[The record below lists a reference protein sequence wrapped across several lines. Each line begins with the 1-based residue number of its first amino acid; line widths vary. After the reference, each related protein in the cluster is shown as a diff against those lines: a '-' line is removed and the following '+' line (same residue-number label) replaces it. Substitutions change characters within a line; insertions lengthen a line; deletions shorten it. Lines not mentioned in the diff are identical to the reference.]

1 MSKNWSKGIAFFT
14 NELREVDSS
23 VSLEQYYT
31 DTVFDYGLVLKDCST
46 SDDYIEKQKLD
57 LPQEI
62 IVKIREQTK
71 TKLDSSTIL
80 PSYHFKSN
88 MLARVRKTRFGVSGG
103 GYSVISKPILTE
115 KRGVDHFDWTFFTG

>member
-1 MSKNWSKGIAFFT
+1 MPDNL
-14 NELREVDSS
+14 ELEADASQPEENS
-23 VSLEQYYT
+23 EPP
-31 DTVFDYGLVLKDCST
+31 VLDIDDADDCST

-103 GYSVISKPILTE
+103 GYSVISKPVLTE